1 MRNIKGTLLDIS
13 SDYTKNIIKLIFDND
28 IEKHSLRD
36 SFSYS
41 NFKNATFF
49 NYEDVVDVI
58 AKQEKVFILFEGKD
72 KELWEVKAVHAIEY
86 IFLEEVLDYE
96 TDMYLFDENDDW
108 VIRIIDEFSDDKR
121 VMIFYHIN
129 IDSSA
134 GAFLAARAHNTK
146 SL

>member
-1 MRNIKGTLLDIS
+1 MRNIKGTLLDMS

-28 IEKHSLRD
+28 IEKYSLRD

-49 NYEDVVDVI
+49 NYQDVI
-58 AKQEKVFILFEGKD
+58 DVITKQEKVFLLFEGKN

-96 TDMYLFDENDDW
+96 TDMYLFNENVDW

-121 VMIFYHIN
+121 VMIFYH
-129 IDSSA
+129 
-134 GAFLAARAHNTK
+134 
-146 SL
+146 

>member
-1 MRNIKGTLLDIS
+1 MRNIKGTLLEMS

-36 SFSYS
+36 SFLYS
-41 NFKNATFF
+41 NFKNATFL
-49 NYEDVVDVI
+49 NYQDVVDVI
-58 AKQEKVFILFEGKD
+58 AKQEKVFLLFEGKN

-96 TDMYLFDENDDW
+96 TDMYLFDENVDW

-121 VMIFYHIN
+121 VMIFYH
-129 IDSSA
+129 
-134 GAFLAARAHNTK
+134 
-146 SL
+146 

>member
-1 MRNIKGTLLDIS
+1 MRNIKGTLLDMS

-28 IEKHSLRD
+28 IQKHSLRD

-41 NFKNATFF
+41 NFKNATFL
-49 NYEDVVDVI
+49 NYQDVVDVI
-58 AKQEKVFILFEGKD
+58 AKQEKVFLLFEGKD

-96 TDMYLFDENDDW
+96 TDMYLFNENVDW

-121 VMIFYHIN
+121 VMIFYH
-129 IDSSA
+129 
-134 GAFLAARAHNTK
+134 
-146 SL
+146 

>member
-13 SDYTKNIIKLIFDND
+13 SDTTKNIIKLIFDSD

-41 NFKNATFF
+41 NFKNATFL
-49 NYEDVVDVI
+49 NYQEAVSI
-58 AKQEKVFILFEGKD
+58 ITEQEKIFLLFEGKN
-72 KELWEVKAVHAIEY
+72 KELREVKGVHAIEY

-96 TDMYLFDENDDW
+96 TDMYLFNENVDW

-121 VMIFYHIN
+121 VIIFYY
-129 IDSSA
+129 
-134 GAFLAARAHNTK
+134 
-146 SL
+146 

>member
-13 SDYTKNIIKLIFDND
+13 SDTTKNIIKLMFDSD

-41 NFKNATFF
+41 NFKNATFL
-49 NYEDVVDVI
+49 NYQEAVSI
-58 AKQEKVFILFEGKD
+58 ITEQEKIFLLFEGKN
-72 KELWEVKAVHAIEY
+72 KELREVKGVHAIEY

-96 TDMYLFDENDDW
+96 TDMYLFNENVDW

-121 VMIFYHIN
+121 VIIFYY
-129 IDSSA
+129 
-134 GAFLAARAHNTK
+134 
-146 SL
+146 

>member
-1 MRNIKGTLLDIS
+1 MRNIKGTLLEMS

-36 SFSYS
+36 SFLYS
-41 NFKNATFF
+41 NFKNATFL
-49 NYEDVVDVI
+49 NYQDVVDVI
-58 AKQEKVFILFEGKD
+58 AKQEKVFLLFEGKN

-96 TDMYLFDENDDW
+96 TDMYLFDENVDW

-121 VMIFYHIN
+121 VIIFYH
-129 IDSSA
+129 
-134 GAFLAARAHNTK
+134 
-146 SL
+146 

>member
-1 MRNIKGTLLDIS
+1 MS
-13 SDYTKNIIKLIFDND
+13 SDTTKDIIKLIFDND

-49 NYEDVVDVI
+49 NYQDVVDVI
-58 AKQEKVFILFEGKD
+58 AKQEKVFLLFEGKN

-96 TDMYLFDENDDW
+96 TDMYLFNENVDW

-121 VMIFYHIN
+121 VMIFYH
-129 IDSSA
+129 
-134 GAFLAARAHNTK
+134 
-146 SL
+146 

>member
-13 SDYTKNIIKLIFDND
+13 SDYTKNIIKLIFND
-28 IEKHSLRD
+28 DIKKHSLRD

-49 NYEDVVDVI
+49 NYQDVVDVI
-58 AKQEKVFILFEGKD
+58 AKQEKVFLLFEGKN

-96 TDMYLFDENDDW
+96 TDMYLFDENVDW
-108 VIRIIDEFSDDKR
+108 VIRIIDEFSDDER
-121 VMIFYHIN
+121 VIIFYH
-129 IDSSA
+129 
-134 GAFLAARAHNTK
+134 
-146 SL
+146 